1 MKKKFRKLLPLFR
14 RAVAIAGALAL
25 LIVTGAA
32 INHQN
37 NLPLTAYKVS
47 VDHKGGL
54 FFINDDDVQQLIRDN
69 NYEAQVN
76 QPIETLDYS
85 RLEKIIENNP
95 YTKHAEIY
103 VNTLGEVQVN
113 VTQRNPILRV
123 INNIGVSFYLD
134 DSGNKLPVSNRF
146 TARVPVATGNIS
158 DSGLNEDFTDSA
170 TIKKIFHLASYINND
185 SLLDALV
192 EQIYVN
198 EQKEFV
204 LVPKV
209 GNHIIEIGDDNNLPE
224 KFSKLIAFYR
234 EGLNKTGWQ
243 PYSVVNL
250 KFHNQVLA
258 TRRTA
263 LKTPVRSVTVTS
275 LNSN

>member
-1 MKKKFRKLLPLFR
+1 MPLLQRSLR
-14 RAVAIAGALAL
+14 IVGALAL

-37 NLPLTAYKVS
+37 NTPLKDYKIS

-54 FFINDDDVQQLIRDN
+54 FFINDEDVQQLIRDN
-69 NYEAQVN
+69 NYEASIN
-76 QPIETLDYS
+76 HPIEALDYR
-85 RLEKIIENNP
+85 RLQKIIENNP
-95 YTKHAEIY
+95 YTKHADVY

-113 VTQRNPILRV
+113 VIQRNPILRV
-123 INNIGVSFYLD
+123 INSSGVSFYLD
-134 DSGNKLPVSNRF
+134 NLGNKLPVSNRF

-158 DSGLNEDFTDSA
+158 DSGLNEDFTDSS
-170 TIKKIFHLASYINND
+170 TTKKLFHLASYINND

-198 EQKEFV
+198 EKKEFV

-209 GNHIIEIGDDNNLPE
+209 GNHVIEIGDDSNLQK
-224 KFSKLIAFYR
+224 KFNKLFAFYR

-243 PYSVVNL
+243 SYSVVNL
-250 KFHNQVLA
+250 TFHNQVLA
-258 TRRTA
+258 TRRDA
-263 LKTPVRSVTVTS
+263 IKPPIKSVTVTS
-275 LNSN
+275 TNSN